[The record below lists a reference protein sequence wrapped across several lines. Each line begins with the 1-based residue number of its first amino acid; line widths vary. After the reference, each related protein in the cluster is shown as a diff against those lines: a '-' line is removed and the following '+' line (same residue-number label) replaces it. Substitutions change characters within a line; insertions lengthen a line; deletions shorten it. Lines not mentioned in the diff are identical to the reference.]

1 MNLFN
6 SMLKKQNSNV
16 NGLGPYI
23 FYYKN
28 YNSLVLFEPKTKNG
42 TFQTTPLL
50 IYPLPKGSI
59 CFD

>member
-28 YNSLVLFEPKTKNG
+28 NSLVLFEPKTKNG
-42 TFQTTPLL
+42 TFQTTPLT
-50 IYPLPKGSI
+50 YPLPKG
-59 CFD
+59 

>member
-42 TFQTTPLL
+42 TFQTTPLT
-50 IYPLPKGSI
+50 YPLPKG
-59 CFD
+59 